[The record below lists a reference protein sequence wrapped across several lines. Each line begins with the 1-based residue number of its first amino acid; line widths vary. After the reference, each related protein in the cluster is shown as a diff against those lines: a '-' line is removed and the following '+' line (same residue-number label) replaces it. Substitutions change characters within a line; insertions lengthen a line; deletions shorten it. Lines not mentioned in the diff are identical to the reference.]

1 MEKDEIGPDG
11 KVGRVMKGHWKGV
24 ESFMVVAALLMRK
37 VIKRDFGEIGKG
49 RPISG
54 CNGESRSTTQE
65 LRR

>member
-11 KVGRVMKGHWKGV
+11 KVGRVMEEHWKGM

-37 VIKRDFGEIGKG
+37 VIKRDFGEIGRG

-54 CNGESRSTTQE
+54 CNGEGRSAIQD